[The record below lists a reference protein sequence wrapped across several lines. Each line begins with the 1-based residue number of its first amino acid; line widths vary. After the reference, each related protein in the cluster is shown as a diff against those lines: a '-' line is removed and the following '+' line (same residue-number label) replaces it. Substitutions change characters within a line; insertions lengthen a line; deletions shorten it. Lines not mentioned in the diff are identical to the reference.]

1 MSKLTRFSSHLG
13 LALFVLSACTNQ
25 APSTGQTTGHPSPT
39 TAPAQPITLL
49 KPEVTVPRTCP
60 ITPVFTGASGGSPN
74 LDFLPWMKAEPTSSG
89 IVAYL
94 FFVRPGFAT
103 THTYGPLH
111 TGGSYPDGRA
121 TKILWSINNPNRSTA
136 LEITGKKLSAGHET
150 FQQMFPMASS
160 PGGDYPSIVN
170 VPTPGCWQVQ
180 IKSGTVAATVTFW
193 VVGN

>member
-170 VPTPGCWQVQ
+170 VPRDAQRIVHR
-180 IKSGTVAATVTFW
+180 ISGRK
-193 VVGN
+193 

>member
-1 MSKLTRFSSHLG
+1 MRKLTRFISLLG
-13 LALFVLSACTNQ
+13 IAVFVLSACTNQ

-60 ITPVFTGASGGSPN
+60 VTPVFTGPSGGSPN

-89 IVAYL
+89 IMAYL
-94 FFVRPGFAT
+94 FFVLPGFAT

-111 TGGSYPDGRA
+111 TGGSYPDGRT

-150 FQQMFPMASS
+150 FQQMFPMAAF
-160 PGGDYPSIVN
+160 PGGDYPSNVN
-170 VPTPGCWQVQ
+170 VPTPGCWQLQ